1 MRYPSYY
8 QNFRQIHASLLSMFV
23 LLFIAQTINAQ
34 DEVLKRYF
42 TVYHQ
47 NKIQQEQAIEPL
59 LNKLYQ
65 LEKGRTNKQIKIVW
79 IGDSHTQADLMTS
92 IIRQSLQ
99 NKFGN
104 AGRGLV
110 YPYQV
115 AKTSS
120 PKDLISKSNS
130 SWIGQ
135 RNSRPDQ
142 NPICGI
148 SGHGMHCSDLYAD
161 VEITNVNPSDTFNYI
176 RLFVDTLPLT
186 YGVDYLS
193 YRHEK
198 KYEREND
205 SSGITFHLRD
215 YTSTLTVFA
224 NNPEK
229 KKVSVYGMSLESYKK
244 PGVLFHTIG
253 VNGAQY
259 KNYLRTKLFWQQI
272 KALEADAYIIY
283 LGTNEAQ
290 DQHLD
295 NNDFYNQID
304 SMLYRLKIISPSAS
318 IILCTP
324 PVSFYHKI
332 QPNYMLNQVSNQ
344 IEKASIFQ
352 CTALWDLFTI
362 SRGISGTH
370 LWKKYNLLNTDL
382 VHFTKEGYALQGNLF
397 VDAILG
403 TYNRF
408 KENQLQYES
417 KNKADEDRIKMKTR

>member
-1 MRYPSYY
+1 MRYSCYY
-8 QNFRQIHASLLSMFV
+8 QNYRQIFATISSILI
-23 LLFIAQTINAQ
+23 LLFIAQKMNAQ
-34 DEVLKRYF
+34 DDLLKKYA
-42 TVYHQ
+42 TVYHR

-65 LEKGRTNKQIKIVW
+65 LEKGRINKPIKIVW

-92 IIRQSLQ
+92 IIRQTLQ
-99 NKFGN
+99 NKFGH

-110 YPYQV
+110 YPFQV

-120 PKDLISKSNS
+120 PKDLISKSNAT
-130 SWIGQ
+130 WVGQ
-135 RNSRPDQ
+135 RNSRPDL

-161 VEITNVNPSDTFNYI
+161 VEITNVAPSDTFNYI

-198 KYEREND
+198 KYEKEND
-205 SSGITFHLRD
+205 SSGLTFHLRD
-215 YTSTLTVFA
+215 YTSTLTVYA
-224 NNPEK
+224 NNPDR
-229 KKVSVYGMSLESYKK
+229 KKVSVYGMSLESFKK
-244 PGVLFHTIG
+244 PGILFHTIG

-259 KNYLRTKLFWQQI
+259 NNYLRTKLFWQQI

-295 NNDFYNQID
+295 NNELYQKID
-304 SMLYRLKIISPSAS
+304 SMINRLKIISPAAS
-318 IILCTP
+318 FILCTP
-324 PVSFYHKI
+324 PVSFYQKI
-332 QPNYMLNQVSNQ
+332 QPNYILPQVADQ

-352 CTALWDLFTI
+352 CTALWDLFSI
-362 SRGISGTH
+362 SKGISGTY

-397 VDAILG
+397 VDAFLD

-417 KNKADEDRIKMKTR
+417 KNKTDEDPLKLKTR